1 MLAQADPDAN
11 ASTNREL
18 AVSAQPEQDFAEGDF
33 SPDFGH
39 GQFEQPPNEA
49 PHPAYS
55 PNTSNVML
63 SPARSLPKLPS
74 TEYFHRRLLIGSRE
88 EPKYLY
94 HTFPNTPVQSSSPVE
109 SSPLDDVAPEGPFQP
124 GEDDDD
130 RSRLPYQTVVPS
142 TSSKWKWKSWVR
154 RTKNAPLKFI
164 KTFHKFMTA
173 PLYAALASFIVAL
186 IPPLQHLIM
195 ENVTPVRGFLASAGA
210 CSVPLTM
217 LVLGAYFYEAP
228 QPTESFTMVAS
239 NREGYEN
246 SPLISEEDADPEEGL
261 EAPRLSMSA
270 SQIGIIKYV
279 KNVLTLRALRRRA
292 KSRTKN
298 ERRPGE
304 TTTVVV
310 ACLAR
315 MIVTP
320 AILLPTMGAM
330 VDRNVHPLFEE

>member
-55 PNTSNVML
+55 LNTSNVML

-74 TEYFHRRLLIGSRE
+74 TEYSHRQLLIGSRE

-94 HTFPNTPVQSSSPVE
+94 RTFPNTPVRSSSPVE
-109 SSPLDDVAPEGPFQP
+109 PPPLDDVAPEGPIQP
-124 GEDDDD
+124 EEEEDD
-130 RSRLPYQTVVPS
+130 RSRLPYQTVMPS
-142 TSSKWKWKSWVR
+142 TSSEWKSWIR
-154 RTKNAPLKFI
+154 RTKNASLKFI

-210 CSVPLTM
+210 CSIPLTM

-228 QPTESFTMVAS
+228 QPTGSFTMVAP
-239 NREGYEN
+239 NREVDEN
-246 SPLISEEDADPEEGL
+246 SPYADPEEGL
-261 EAPRLSMSA
+261 EAPRLSMSV

-279 KNVLTLRALRRRA
+279 KNALRLRALRWRA
-292 KSRTKN
+292 KDSSRTKKQG
-298 ERRPGE
+298 RPGE

-320 AILLPTMGAM
+320 AILLPTMGVM